1 MKAYHILVT
10 INFTKGRTGLARI
23 MVLYK
28 SKGREN
34 SAK

>member
-10 INFTKGRTGLARI
+10 VTFTKGRTGLARI
-23 MVLYK
+23 MVLFK